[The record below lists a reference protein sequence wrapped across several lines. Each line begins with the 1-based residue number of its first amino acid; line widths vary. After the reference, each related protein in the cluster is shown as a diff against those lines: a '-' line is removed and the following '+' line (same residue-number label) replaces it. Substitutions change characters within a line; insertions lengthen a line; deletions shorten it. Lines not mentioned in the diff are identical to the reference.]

1 MDFPERLR
9 YNPSSRPN
17 GRVFT
22 ARFFWAIVFASWIC
36 GADLQR
42 VFGRYFGIG
51 FLGGV
56 GIVSSGNC

>member
-22 ARFFWAIVFASWIC
+22 ARFFWAIVFASRIC
-36 GADLQR
+36 SVDLQH
-42 VFGRYFGIG
+42 VLGVILALG
-51 FLGGV
+51 F
-56 GIVSSGNC
+56 